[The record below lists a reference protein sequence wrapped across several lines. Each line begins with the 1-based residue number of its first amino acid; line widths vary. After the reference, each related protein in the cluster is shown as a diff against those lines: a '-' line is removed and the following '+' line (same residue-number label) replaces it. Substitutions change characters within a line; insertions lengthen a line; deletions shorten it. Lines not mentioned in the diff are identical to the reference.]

1 MYLLPTSPSYLTL
14 PPTPHLPNY
23 HPNSAAPRA
32 IYKMA
37 DVAEA
42 AVEAE
47 DQSSETLPLRI
58 AAVFIIMAVSLLGC
72 LFPLL
77 VLDLNGRA
85 KFGSNIPLTPSSRN
99 KSDGERVFHG
109 AHAMHLL
116 KSFSAG
122 IILCVGFV
130 HVLAEANETLGDLVD
145 FPLAHFV
152 AMMGS
157 IVVLALSQI
166 VDGLVTSMS
175 ERGKPPGPSGGA
187 AEGAGGIGLVD
198 LVRGASTSLSKVVIS
213 TPDPP
218 LPLDRA
224 PYCFPGDALERDEI
238 EQQQQQQ
245 HLTPSHRLCP
255 LTTSGNGTDSDSSNE
270 AQHDSSLSSLPTF
283 SGRSKKPVG
292 LSIDPPSTPIMS
304 PAVPEEVPIQYP
316 FVSPRAQSALKTALA
331 AGAKQKELARHQQMF
346 GRDNSFNHAG
356 HDHGRGRG
364 HNDAVHVVQ
373 AFKTHSLVIA
383 YIMEVGIVF
392 HSVLIGIGLG
402 TATSSL
408 NNTKTLLVAISV
420 HQFFEGAGL
429 STCIL
434 EAGLSRK
441 KNAMMFGLFSVT
453 TSLGITIGIGIS
465 KIYEEGSRAG
475 ALVEGI
481 FNAFAAGILIY
492 LALVDIL
499 QEEFNRREVK
509 KHKIWQIQMMMCVLL
524 GAGVMSVIAI
534 WA

>member
-1 MYLLPTSPSYLTL
+1 
-14 PPTPHLPNY
+14 
-23 HPNSAAPRA
+23 
-32 IYKMA
+32 MA

-42 AVEAE
+42 AVGAE
-47 DQSSETLPLRI
+47 IVNSETMPLRI
-58 AAVFIIMAVSLLGC
+58 AAVFIIMAVSALGC

-85 KFGSNIPLTPSSRN
+85 KFGSNVPLTPSSRN

-130 HVLAEANETLGDLVD
+130 HVLSEANETLADLVD

-157 IVVLALSQI
+157 IVVLALSQV
-166 VDGLVTSMS
+166 VDGLVTSMA
-175 ERGKPPGPSGGA
+175 ERGKPPGPSAGA
-187 AEGAGGIGLVD
+187 VGGIDLVD
-198 LVRGASTSLSKVVIS
+198 LVRGGTGSSLSKVMIS
-213 TPDPP
+213 APESSPS
-218 LPLDRA
+218 DRA
-224 PYCFPGDALERDEI
+224 PYCFPEDTHEHDDVEK
-238 EQQQQQQ
+238 QHQ
-245 HLTPSHRLCP
+245 HLTHSQRQFL
-255 LTTSGNGTDSDSSNE
+255 LAAGGNTTDSDSSSD
-270 AQHDSSLSSLPTF
+270 AQHASSPITLPTPT
-283 SGRSKKPVG
+283 SRTKKPVG
-292 LSIDPPSTPIMS
+292 LSIDPPPPPTLYDMS
-304 PAVPEEVPIQYP
+304 PAVSEDLPKSYP
-316 FVSPRAQSALKTALA
+316 FVSPRAQSSLKTALA
-331 AGAKQKELARHQQMF
+331 ARSKQKELVRHQSTF
-346 GRDNSFNHAG
+346 GRENASSSHVG
-356 HDHGRGRG
+356 HDHGGGGG

-373 AFKTHSLVIA
+373 AFKKHSLVIA

-402 TATSSL
+402 TATSSVG
-408 NNTKTLLVAISV
+408 NTRTLLVAISV

-441 KNAMMFGLFSVT
+441 KNAIMFALFSIT
-453 TSLGITIGIGIS
+453 TSLGITLGIGIS
-465 KIYEEGSRAG
+465 KIYDEGSRAA